1 MAMTKAEVAL
11 LAASALSNGR
21 VAQIAADYETWI
33 AAQDTEATAI
43 LALLAVH
50 RRSKSPA
57 TVKALAA
64 KRYAE
69 IEADPAV
76 VTAALSPATGST
88 SGGTAVTV
96 TGHDFTGATAVT
108 LGGNACTSLVVVND
122 TTITCV
128 TPAHAA
134 GAVGVTV
141 TTPVG
146 TSAARANSFTYA

>member
-1 MAMTKAEVAL
+1 MAMTKTEASL
-11 LAASALSNGR
+11 LAASVLTNSR
-21 VAQIAADYETWI
+21 VAQVATDYEAWI
-33 AAQDTEATAI
+33 VAQDTEATAI

-57 TVKALAA
+57 TVLALANA
-64 KRYAE
+64 RYAA

-76 VTAALSPATGST
+76 VTAALSPASGTA

-108 LGGNACTSLVVVND
+108 LGGNACTSIVVVDD
-122 TTITCV
+122 THITCV
-128 TPAHAA
+128 TPAHASGVVA
-134 GAVGVTV
+134 VTV

-146 TSAARANSFTYA
+146 VSASRAASYTYV